1 MLHLYLS
8 GEVTVNGV
16 IHGNHNKSQL
26 FSSFS
31 FKIWHLMT
39 HMLLRQPLSKHM
51 KLTLFLLIW
60 MFKRCSNPSI
70 CQPAIWFHI
79 LVSRQYTFG
88 PCGSLSLFLSV
99 SVFCLS
105 LFLLCL
111 CLLFLS
117 VCDSLVMN
125 YCVVFPSVNY
135 PCFFLYLCD

>member
-26 FSSFS
+26 FNSFS

-51 KLTLFLLIW
+51 KLMLFLLIW

-70 CQPAIWFHI
+70 CQPAIWFHMS
-79 LVSRQYTFG
+79 L
-88 PCGSLSLFLSV
+88 GSTHLGHV
-99 SVFCLS
+99 V
-105 LFLLCL
+105 LCL
-111 CLLFLS
+111 CFSLCLFSVSLCFCSGCVFSFSLSVTLSCDELLCCFPLCKLSILFLIH
-117 VCDSLVMN
+117 M
-125 YCVVFPSVNY
+125 
-135 PCFFLYLCD
+135 